1 MSAGGAFG
9 GARGLQPKPPEKG
22 VFPLD
27 HFGECKPIKEA
38 YMKCLAENKSDA
50 EACRPLAKQY
60 LQCRM
65 QRNLM
70 APQDLKDLGFT
81 EEGGQKAKLEP
92 AAQQQEQRRAPAPAP
107 RPQARRPIGGP
118 AWSTQVEVRALR
130 GGRQRP
136 APRLVGG
143 PFPTAAPDAPSS
155 LIPLPDRCP
164 EPVANASCNGS
175 F

>member
-1 MSAGGAFG
+1 MHRF
-9 GARGLQPKPPEKG
+9 PPLPPLSP
-22 VFPLD
+22 FPSPPTPLSN
-27 HFGECKPIKEA
+27 PQIKEA

-92 AAQQQEQRRAPAPAP
+92 AAQQQEQRRAAAEAAAAAAAATAQRP
-107 RPQARRPIGGP
+107 RP
-118 AWSTQVEVRALR
+118 E
-130 GGRQRP
+130 RP
-136 APRLVGG
+136 A
-143 PFPTAAPDAPSS
+143 AAT
-155 LIPLPDRCP
+155 
-164 EPVANASCNGS
+164 EGFVAGTLRFRKPGN
-175 F
+175 